1 MKMNNF
7 ITKRVLQRN
16 ESDANRIVAR
26 VMLIT
31 ILTFTIAFILN
42 AVGIFV
48 IDQTAMNF
56 AYISTT
62 VIMLIPQVF
71 NRVFKP
77 DTWWLKYLYTI
88 ISVVFILIVVST
100 LTYHVVLIY
109 AYPIAIA
116 GVYFSKRVTY
126 MSIVLTLIA
135 TVVGQILGFWL
146 ECRPDDNFET
156 WNELFIYS
164 IIPKFLLLLSF
175 SFLLAY
181 ITERTSDLLNDDM
194 ESYEQLSAYN
204 QNMIY
209 SFATLVESRDSSTGG
224 HIKRTSKYA
233 QLLAEELQRD
243 SVYKEMID
251 DDFVNCITTVAPL
264 HDIGKIA
271 IPDSI
276 LKKKSDLTESEF
288 KIMKSHAQRGGEIIK
303 KSFSKIADEQFK
315 KMAYEVAV
323 FHHEKWNGKG
333 YPMGRKNVEI
343 PLSARIMSIAD
354 VFDALSEERC
364 YRDAMPL
371 DECFD
376 RIKEARGSD
385 FDPVL
390 VDAFLNIK
398 DKIAEAHNS
407 ITHSENE

>member
-1 MKMNNF
+1 MNNF
-7 ITKRVLQRN
+7 ITKRVLERN
-16 ESDANRIVAR
+16 ESEANRIVAR

-31 ILTFTIAFILN
+31 ILTFTIVFILN
-42 AVGIFV
+42 VAGIFV
-48 IDQTAMNF
+48 INQAAMTF
-56 AYISTT
+56 AFISTT

-77 DTWWLKYLYTI
+77 NTWWLKYLYTV

-135 TVVGQILGFWL
+135 TVAGQVLGFWL
-146 ECRPDDNFET
+146 KFRPDDNFET
-156 WNELFIYS
+156 WNELFVYS
-164 IIPKFLLLLSF
+164 IIPKFMLLLSF

-194 ESYEQLSAYN
+194 ERYEQLSVYN

-276 LKKKSDLTESEF
+276 LKKKSDLTESEY

-303 KSFSKIADEQFK
+303 KTFSKITDENFK

-364 YRDAMPL
+364 YREAMPL

-376 RIKEARGSD
+376 RIQEARGSD

-398 DKIAEAHNS
+398 DKIAEVHNS
-407 ITHSENE
+407 IMHGENE

>member
-1 MKMNNF
+1 MNNF
-7 ITKRVLQRN
+7 ITKRVLARN
-16 ESDANRIVAR
+16 ESEANRIVAR
-26 VMLIT
+26 VMLVT
-31 ILTFTIAFILN
+31 ILTFTVVFILN
-42 AVGIFV
+42 VIGVFV
-48 IDQTAMNF
+48 INQTAMTF
-56 AYISTT
+56 AFISTT

-156 WNELFIYS
+156 WHELFIYS

>member
-1 MKMNNF
+1 MNNF
-7 ITKRVLQRN
+7 ITKRVLARN
-16 ESDANRIVAR
+16 ESEANRIVAR
-26 VMLIT
+26 VMLVT
-31 ILTFTIAFILN
+31 ILTFTVVFILN
-42 AVGIFV
+42 VIGVFV
-48 IDQTAMNF
+48 INQTAMTF
-56 AYISTT
+56 AFISTT

>member
-1 MKMNNF
+1 MNNF
-7 ITKRVLQRN
+7 ITKRVLERN
-16 ESDANRIVAR
+16 ESEANRIVAR

-31 ILTFTIAFILN
+31 ILTFTIVFILN
-42 AVGIFV
+42 VAGIFV
-48 IDQTAMNF
+48 INQAAMTF
-56 AYISTT
+56 AFISTT

-135 TVVGQILGFWL
+135 TVAGQILGFWL
-146 ECRPDDNFET
+146 KFRPDDNFET
-156 WNELFIYS
+156 WNELFVYS
-164 IIPKFLLLLSF
+164 IIPKFMLLLSF

-194 ESYEQLSAYN
+194 ERYEQLSVYN

-233 QLLAEELQRD
+233 QLLAEELKRD

-251 DDFVNCITTVAPL
+251 DDFVNCIT
-264 HDIGKIA
+264 
-271 IPDSI
+271 
-276 LKKKSDLTESEF
+276 
-288 KIMKSHAQRGGEIIK
+288 
-303 KSFSKIADEQFK
+303 
-315 KMAYEVAV
+315 
-323 FHHEKWNGKG
+323 
-333 YPMGRKNVEI
+333 
-343 PLSARIMSIAD
+343 
-354 VFDALSEERC
+354 
-364 YRDAMPL
+364 
-371 DECFD
+371 
-376 RIKEARGSD
+376 
-385 FDPVL
+385 
-390 VDAFLNIK
+390 
-398 DKIAEAHNS
+398 
-407 ITHSENE
+407 